1 MNPNMMIRKMDL
13 SDIDF
18 VYANEMEIFEK
29 SLSKKTLYD
38 ELIYNKLAHY
48 FMALIDHKRVGYIGC
63 WITEPNAEIMNLFV
77 LKNYRKLGIGKAL
90 MNHVF
95 SLCHTHEVK
104 SLTLEVRDSNKEAIA
119 FYETFGFKV
128 GTIRK
133 KYYSNGEDAL
143 LMIKEMEAK
152 S

>member
-1 MNPNMMIRKMDL
+1 MNPNLVIRKMDL

-18 VYANEMEIFEK
+18 VYDNEMDIFEK

-38 ELIYNKLAHY
+38 ELLYNKLAHY
-48 FMALIDHKRVGYIGC
+48 FMALIDKKRVGYIGC
-63 WITEPNAEIMNLFV
+63 WITEPNAEIMNVFV
-77 LKNYRKLGIGKAL
+77 LEKYRKQSIGKAL

-95 SLCHTHEVK
+95 ALCKNHQVK
-104 SLTLEVRDSNKEAIA
+104 ALTLEVRDSNKEAIA
-119 FYETFGFKV
+119 FYKTFGFTV
-128 GTIRK
+128 GTTRK

-143 LMIKEMEAK
+143 LMVKEMEVE